1 VVLNTRVRSEQMVW
15 LEKAIY
21 QNPSLASDYM
31 ADLEITEVVSP
42 QYVTPDTAKFYV
54 PSKDGSYSSIEYP
67 GDTYGLVTAM
77 RKRWLMVAP
86 VKVETPFD
94 APSDEGAPSESD
106 DSVDATQ
113 AIRELA
119 NALDQR
125 DARDEIK
132 GLPYGCT
139 YKGCRRRFKNEAGR
153 NRHFTVRHSKE
164 N

>member
-1 VVLNTRVRSEQMVW
+1 VILNTHVRSEQAVW

-21 QNPSLASDYM
+21 QNSSLASDYM
-31 ADLEITEVVSP
+31 ADLEITEVVLP

-54 PSKDGSYSSIEYP
+54 PSKNGSYSSIEYP

-86 VKVETPFD
+86 DKVETPFD
-94 APSDEGAPSESD
+94 APFDEGAPSESD

-125 DARDEIK
+125 DRRNEVK
-132 GLPYGCT
+132 SLPYGCT
-139 YKGCRRRFKNEAGR
+139 YNGCRRRFKNEAGR